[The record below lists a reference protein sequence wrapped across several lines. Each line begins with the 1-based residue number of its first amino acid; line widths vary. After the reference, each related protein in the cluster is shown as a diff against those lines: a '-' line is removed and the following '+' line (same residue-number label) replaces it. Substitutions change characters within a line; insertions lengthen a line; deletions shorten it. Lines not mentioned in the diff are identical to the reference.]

1 MAPHHGQAV
10 NQRHDDIKGR
20 LMRNATPAGKV
31 LLALLAIGA
40 AAFANSAV
48 ADDKAIGKDSFE
60 KACVMCHSEPPVP
73 RALSRAQFAK
83 LPPEQIFAA
92 QLSGK
97 MVLQAAALTEI
108 EKRAVAIYLS
118 EIPWGT
124 VPDAKRA
131 EKLTMCE
138 KPAALAADALE
149 KPHWSGWGLDADNTH
164 FQPAASAGLKP
175 EDLGNLEFKWALGFA
190 GGTSVSTQAGVI
202 GGRLYVGGP
211 AGGVYALD
219 AKTGCAHWK
228 FETAGEVRAALQVF
242 ARADGSLIL
251 IASDRKA
258 WVYAIDAN
266 SGKLVWKDHPEDH
279 PWAMNTGSAA
289 AHDGK
294 LYVPFASFEELA
306 GGSPTYECCTFR
318 GSVVAYD
325 LETGKRLWKT
335 FIIPQTPKQTVKTTN
350 GTQLWG
356 PSGAAVWS
364 QPTVDAKAGALY
376 VTTGDAYS
384 SPAADTSDSI
394 VALDLASGA
403 IRWHRQMTA
412 DDAFTAACV
421 AHNADPVA
429 KKGCGPDV
437 DFGSSAILRTL
448 SNGKRVLLAGQKS
461 GVMHAIDPDAQGAVL
476 WQKRLSPGGVLGG
489 IEWGYAADDQ
499 HVYVPISDV
508 WESRSE
514 PGAAGGIYALNIADG
529 STLWQIPAQ
538 KPDCLATPGCN
549 AGQPQ
554 AAVLIPGAIFSGSMD
569 GHMRAYDPAT
579 GKVIWDIDTKR
590 DFPTVNGVKAKGGSI
605 KGAGVVVVDG
615 WIYFGSGYGLWGM
628 PGNVFVAYGPK
639 TK

>member
-1 MAPHHGQAV
+1 
-10 NQRHDDIKGR
+10 
-20 LMRNATPAGKV
+20 MRNVIPGFRILRTLVALGGMC
-31 LLALLAIGA
+31 LLASGA
-40 AAFANSAV
+40 L
-48 ADDKAIGKDSFE
+48 ADDKAIGKEAFE
-60 KACVMCHSEPPVP
+60 KACVACHSDPPVP
-73 RALSRAQFAK
+73 RAVPRDQLAK
-83 LPPEQIFAA
+83 MAPEQIFAA
-92 QLSGK
+92 ELGGK
-97 MVLQAAALTEI
+97 MTMQAAALSEI

-124 VPDAKRA
+124 MPDAKIS
-131 EKLTMCE
+131 EKLTMCT
-138 KPAALAADALE
+138 KPTALTADALQ
-149 KPHWSGWGLDADNTH
+149 KPHWTGWGLDADNSH
-164 FQPAASAGLKP
+164 FQAGDQAGLKP
-175 EDLGNLEFKWALGFA
+175 ADLGNLEFKWALGFPA
-190 GGTSVSTQAGVI
+190 GTSVSTQAAVVGGRIYI
-202 GGRLYVGGP
+202 GGPGT
-211 AGGVYALD
+211 GVYSLD

-228 FETAGEVRAALQVF
+228 FATTGEVRAAIQVF

-251 IASDRKA
+251 LASDRKA
-258 WVYAIDAN
+258 FVYAIDAN
-266 SGKLVWKDHPEDH
+266 SGKLLWKDHPEDH

-289 AHDGK
+289 YYEGRV
-294 LYVPFASFEELA
+294 YVPFASFEELA

-318 GSVVAYD
+318 GSVVAYE
-325 LETGKRLWKT
+325 LESGKRLWKSY
-335 FIIPQTPKQTVKTTN
+335 IIPQAAQKTTKASN

-376 VTTGDAYS
+376 LTTGDAYS
-384 SPAADTSDSI
+384 APAADTSDSI
-394 VALDLASGA
+394 VALDLATGGM
-403 IRWHRQMTA
+403 RWHKQMTA

-421 AHNADPVA
+421 AHNADPIA
-429 KKGCGPDV
+429 KKKCGPDI

-448 SNGKRVLLAGQKS
+448 PNGKRVLLAGQKS

-529 STLWQIPAQ
+529 STLWQTPAA
-538 KPDCLATPGCN
+538 KPDCLKITGCN

-579 GKVIWDIDTKR
+579 GKVIWDTSTLR

-615 WIYFGSGYGLWGM
+615 WVYFGSGYGLWGM

-639 TK
+639 AK

>member
-1 MAPHHGQAV
+1 LRALVALGC
-10 NQRHDDIKGR
+10 
-20 LMRNATPAGKV
+20 AT
-31 LLALLAIGA
+31 LAASA
-40 AAFANSAV
+40 AL
-48 ADDKAIGKDSFE
+48 ADDKSIGKEAFE
-60 KACVMCHSEPPVP
+60 KACVACHSEPPAP
-73 RALSRAQFAK
+73 RALPRDQLAK
-83 LPPEQIFAA
+83 MAPEAIFAA
-92 QLSGK
+92 ELGGK
-97 MVLQAAALTEI
+97 MTMQAAALTEA

-124 VPDAKRA
+124 MPDAKIS

-138 KPAALAADALE
+138 KPTALAADALK
-149 KPHWSGWGLDADNTH
+149 KPHWTGWGLDADNTH
-164 FQPAASAGLKP
+164 FQPADQAGLKP
-175 EDLGNLEFKWALGFA
+175 ADLGNLEFKWALGFPA
-190 GGTSVSTQAGVI
+190 GTSVSTQAAVVGGRIYI
-202 GGRLYVGGP
+202 GGPGT
-211 AGGVYALD
+211 GVYALD
-219 AKTGCAHWK
+219 AKSGCAHWK
-228 FETAGEVRAALQVF
+228 FETAGEVRAAIQVF
-242 ARADGSLIL
+242 TRTDGSLML
-251 IASDRKA
+251 LASDRKA
-258 WVYAIDAN
+258 FVYAIDAN
-266 SGKLVWKDHPEDH
+266 SGKLLWKDHPEDH
-279 PWAMNTGSAA
+279 AWAMNTGSAA
-289 AHDGK
+289 YYQGK
-294 LYVPFASFEELA
+294 VYVPFASFEELA

-318 GSVVAYD
+318 GSVVAYE
-325 LETGKRLWKT
+325 LESGKRLWKSY
-335 FIIPQTPKQTVKTTN
+335 IIPEEPKKTTKTAN

-384 SPAADTSDSI
+384 APAADTSDSI
-394 VALDLASGA
+394 VALDLATGA
-403 IRWHRQMTA
+403 MRWHKQMTA

-421 AHNADPVA
+421 AHNTDPA
-429 KKGCGPDV
+429 EKKKCGPDI

-448 SNGKRVLLAGQKS
+448 PNGKRVLLAGQKS

-489 IEWGYAADDQ
+489 IEWGYAADDK

-529 STLWQIPAQ
+529 STAWQTPAA
-538 KPDCLATPGCN
+538 KPDCLKITGCN

-569 GHMRAYDPAT
+569 GHMRAYDPT
-579 GKVIWDIDTKR
+579 NGKVIWDTSTLR

-615 WIYFGSGYGLWGM
+615 WVYFGSGYGLWGM

-639 TK
+639 AK